1 MIDFEPYFKRVRA
14 SKGPSPEG
22 RVHEVVGLLVEV
34 AGVSAAT
41 GERLEI
47 ERPTDTL
54 LVEVLGFRNGRLLCA
69 PLGSTQ
75 GVEPGARV
83 RRHAR
88 GASVPVGE
96 GLLGR
101 VIDAFG
107 TPLDGRPAPIAAHRA
122 SLLREPPPSFGRK
135 PIHIPIETGVRALD
149 SMLPLGRGQRVG
161 LFAGTGVGKS
171 TLLGMLCRRA
181 SADVVVVGLIGERGR
196 EVGDFVRGA
205 LGSGLARSVVVAAT
219 SDTSPLVRAQGAF
232 AATAIAEHFRD
243 QGANVLL
250 VMDSVTRFAM
260 ALREASLAAGEPPV
274 TKGYTPSVFAAL
286 PTLLER
292 AGNTAG
298 EGSITAIYTVLV
310 EGDDLSD
317 PIADAVRGILDGHIV
332 LSRALGERGVYPA
345 IDVLKSVS
353 RVTNEI
359 TTPEHRSV
367 MIEARSLLGAYREAS
382 DLIKIGAYAP
392 GSDKTIDAS
401 IVAVPRIEGLIRQS
415 LEEQVTRDDAIR
427 ALQEALKVDRR

>member
-1 MIDFEPYFKRVRA
+1 MIDLEPYFKRVRG

-22 RVHEVVGLLVEV
+22 RVHEVVGLLVEI
-34 AGVSAAT
+34 AGVTAAT

-47 ERPTDTL
+47 ERPEDTL

-69 PLGSTQ
+69 PLGSTK

-88 GASVPVGE
+88 GASVPVGD

-107 TPLDGRPAPIAAHRA
+107 TPLDGKPAPIAVHRA
-122 SLLREPPPSFGRK
+122 SLMREPPPSFGRK
-135 PIHIPIETGVRALD
+135 PIDVPIETGVRALD
-149 SMLPLGRGQRVG
+149 SMLPIGRGQRVG

-205 LGSGLARSVVVAAT
+205 LGPGLARSVVVAAT
-219 SDTSPLVRAQGAF
+219 SDTAPLVRAQGAF

-243 QGANVLL
+243 RGANVLL

-332 LSRALGERGVYPA
+332 LSRSLGERGVYPA

-367 MIEARSLLGAYREAS
+367 MTEARGLLGAHREAS

-392 GSDKTIDAS
+392 GSDAMIDAS
-401 IVAVPRIEGLIRQS
+401 IVAVPRIESLIRQG
-415 LEEQVTRDDAIR
+415 LEEQVTRDGAVK
-427 ALQEALKVDRR
+427 ALQVAVKVGPR

>member
-1 MIDFEPYFKRVRA
+1 MIDLSPYLERVEA

-22 RVHEVVGLLVEV
+22 RVHDVVGLLVEV
-34 AGVSAAT
+34 VGVTAAT
-41 GERLEI
+41 GDRIEI
-47 ERPTDTL
+47 QRSGGTL
-54 LVEVLGFRNGRLLCA
+54 LAEVLGFRNGRLLCA
-69 PLGSTQ
+69 PLGPTK
-75 GVEPGARV
+75 GVEPGALV

-88 GASVPVGE
+88 GSSIPVGD

-101 VIDAFG
+101 VVDAFG
-107 TPLDGRPAPIAAHRA
+107 TPIDGGAPILAAHRA
-122 SLLREPPPSFGRK
+122 SLAREPPPSFGRK
-135 PIHIPIETGVRALD
+135 PIETPIETGVRALD
-149 SMLPLGRGQRVG
+149 ALLPIGRGQRVG

-181 SADVVVVGLIGERGR
+181 SADIVVVGLIGERGR

-205 LGSGLARSVVVAAT
+205 LGPGLARSVVVAAT
-219 SDTSPLVRAQGAF
+219 SDASPLVRAQGAY
-232 AATAIAEHFRD
+232 AATAVAEHFRD
-243 QGANVLL
+243 RGANVLL

-260 ALREASLAAGEPPV
+260 ALREATLAAGEPPV

-332 LSRALGERGVYPA
+332 LSRALGERGVFPA

-353 RVTNEI
+353 RVTNDI
-359 TTPEHRSV
+359 TTVEHRAS
-367 MIEARSLLGAYREAS
+367 MTQARGLLGAHREAS
-382 DLIKIGAYAP
+382 DLIKIGAYAA
-392 GSDKTIDAS
+392 GSDPLIDAS
-401 IVAVPRIEGLIRQS
+401 ILAVPRIENLIRQG
-415 LEEQVTRDDAIR
+415 LDENVTRDGSIR
-427 ALQEALKVDRR
+427 ALQQAVRGDGR